1 MTVPR
6 YFIFITLLGKALL
19 YANNACSPNTTVSA
33 ANTSERVTHHTNLQN
48 YTYQLCS
55 NVNVRSGDTV
65 LGHDFI
71 LYLRPPTEHVKLDVF
86 FLRTV
91 NATPPWEELVANRS
105 IPINASGWQVLNLKS
120 EVDPFVQSIACV
132 DMYVRETDANDQRTL
147 LNQTQ
152 IAERF
157 VLNDCAPDETA
168 NLPFVA
174 TYMFGGIS
182 LPIFG
187 KRSVG
192 ASHPNQCSR
201 DTNCSLQYRR
211 VDLNDYLP
219 PDIIYPHQADL
230 GQCGG
235 IIQHFPANSHH
246 QQYLAMDRQEKQE
259 EKQESAV
266 GEDSSQESLYQ
277 CIPNNY
283 RDLLVLRSVAFEL
296 VLELIPDFVI
306 TGCTLQSC
314 GSEI

>member
-1 MTVPR
+1 MRP
-6 YFIFITLLGKALL
+6 
-19 YANNACSPNTTVSA
+19 
-33 ANTSERVTHHTNLQN
+33 TNLQN
-48 YTYQLCS
+48 TYQLCS
-55 NVNVRSGDTV
+55 NVNLRSGDTV

-71 LYLRPPTEHVKLDVF
+71 LYLRPPTESVKLDIF

-91 NATPPWEELVANRS
+91 NVTSPWEELVANRS
-105 IPINASGWQVLNLKS
+105 IPFNASGWQVLNLKS
-120 EVDPFVQSIACV
+120 VVEPIVQSTACV
-132 DMYVRETDANDQRTL
+132 DMYVGETNANNQRTL

-168 NLPFVA
+168 ILPFAA
-174 TYMFGGIS
+174 TYMSGGIS
-182 LPIFG
+182 LPIG

-201 DTNCSLQYRR
+201 DTNCSVQYRR
-211 VDLNDYLP
+211 ADLNDHLP

-235 IIQHFPANSHH
+235 IFTANSHH
-246 QQYLAMDRQEKQE
+246 LAMDRQEKQE
-259 EKQESAV
+259 EKQESTV
-266 GEDSSQESLYQ
+266 GEDSSQEGLYQ

-283 RDLLVLRSVAFEL
+283 RDLLVLRNVAFEL
-296 VLELIPDFVI
+296 VLELIPDFVT

>member
-33 ANTSERVTHHTNLQN
+33 ANTSERVAHLTNLQN

-86 FLRTV
+86 FLLTV

-147 LNQTQ
+147 L
-152 IAERF
+152 R
-157 VLNDCAPDETA
+157 P
-168 NLPFVA
+168 
-174 TYMFGGIS
+174 
-182 LPIFG
+182 
-187 KRSVG
+187 K
-192 ASHPNQCSR
+192 
-201 DTNCSLQYRR
+201 
-211 VDLNDYLP
+211 
-219 PDIIYPHQADL
+219 
-230 GQCGG
+230 
-235 IIQHFPANSHH
+235 
-246 QQYLAMDRQEKQE
+246 
-259 EKQESAV
+259 
-266 GEDSSQESLYQ
+266 
-277 CIPNNY
+277 
-283 RDLLVLRSVAFEL
+283 
-296 VLELIPDFVI
+296 
-306 TGCTLQSC
+306 
-314 GSEI
+314 